1 MIIVND
7 IIKAI
12 ESVAPLNWQESY
24 DNAGLQVGGRFQ
36 SVSGAVVCLDV
47 TEAVVDEAIS
57 MGYNLIVSHHPLLF
71 KGLKS
76 ITGNSYVE
84 RIVIKAIQH
93 NIAIY
98 AAHTN
103 LDNAPEGVSY
113 RMARKLGLTS
123 IRVLDPLCGR
133 LIKLVTYVPSTH
145 VESVR
150 SALFEAGAGHIGNYD
165 KCSFGQEGTG
175 TFRAGTYANPY
186 CGTIGEFHREQ
197 ETRLEVIVPIH
208 VQEAV
213 IDALKRSHPYE
224 EPAFDLIPLSNRW
237 EQVGSGVVGALPEP
251 VDEVSVLEKL
261 KEIFKTGCVK
271 HSPLH
276 NRKIS
281 RIALCGG
288 AGASLITKAVIA
300 GADMFVTGEI
310 RYHDYFEFESHILLA
325 EIGHYESEQYTK
337 EIFCEIIQKKFPT
350 FAIHSTQV
358 DTNPINYL

>member
-1 MIIVND
+1 VIIVND

-47 TEAVVDEAIS
+47 TEAVVYEAIS

-133 LIKLVTYVPSTH
+133 LIKLVTYIPSTH

-165 KCSFGQEGTG
+165 KCSFGQ
-175 TFRAGTYANPY
+175 
-186 CGTIGEFHREQ
+186 
-197 ETRLEVIVPIH
+197 
-208 VQEAV
+208 
-213 IDALKRSHPYE
+213 
-224 EPAFDLIPLSNRW
+224 
-237 EQVGSGVVGALPEP
+237 
-251 VDEVSVLEKL
+251 
-261 KEIFKTGCVK
+261 
-271 HSPLH
+271 
-276 NRKIS
+276 
-281 RIALCGG
+281 
-288 AGASLITKAVIA
+288 
-300 GADMFVTGEI
+300 
-310 RYHDYFEFESHILLA
+310 
-325 EIGHYESEQYTK
+325 
-337 EIFCEIIQKKFPT
+337 
-350 FAIHSTQV
+350 
-358 DTNPINYL
+358 

>member
-133 LIKLVTYVPSTH
+133 PIKLVTYVPSTH

-150 SALFEAGAGHIGNYD
+150 SALFEAGAG
-165 KCSFGQEGTG
+165 
-175 TFRAGTYANPY
+175 TYAKPY

-197 ETRLEVIVPIH
+197 ETRLEVIVPVH

-237 EQVGSGVVGALPEP
+237 EQVGSGVVGILPEP
-251 VDEVSVLEKL
+251 VDEVLVLEKL

-288 AGASLITKAVIA
+288 AGASLMTKAVIA

-310 RYHDYFEFESHILLA
+310 RYHDYFEFESRILLA

>member
-150 SALFEAGAGHIGNYD
+150 NALF
-165 KCSFGQEGTG
+165 
-175 TFRAGTYANPY
+175 
-186 CGTIGEFHREQ
+186 
-197 ETRLEVIVPIH
+197 EVIVPIH

-251 VDEVSVLEKL
+251 VDEVLVLEKL
-261 KEIFKTGCVK
+261 KEIFKAGCVK

-288 AGASLITKAVIA
+288 AGASLMTKAVIA

>member
-57 MGYNLIVSHHPLLF
+57 MGYNLIISHHPLLF

-186 CGTIGEFHREQ
+186 CGAIGEFHREQ

-237 EQVGSGVVGALPEP
+237 E
-251 VDEVSVLEKL
+251 
-261 KEIFKTGCVK
+261 
-271 HSPLH
+271 
-276 NRKIS
+276 
-281 RIALCGG
+281 
-288 AGASLITKAVIA
+288 
-300 GADMFVTGEI
+300 
-310 RYHDYFEFESHILLA
+310 
-325 EIGHYESEQYTK
+325 
-337 EIFCEIIQKKFPT
+337 
-350 FAIHSTQV
+350 
-358 DTNPINYL
+358 

>member
-36 SVSGAVVCLDV
+36 SVSGVVVCLDV

-133 LIKLVTYVPSTH
+133 LIKLVT
-145 VESVR
+145 
-150 SALFEAGAGHIGNYD
+150 
-165 KCSFGQEGTG
+165 
-175 TFRAGTYANPY
+175 
-186 CGTIGEFHREQ
+186 
-197 ETRLEVIVPIH
+197 
-208 VQEAV
+208 
-213 IDALKRSHPYE
+213 
-224 EPAFDLIPLSNRW
+224 
-237 EQVGSGVVGALPEP
+237 
-251 VDEVSVLEKL
+251 
-261 KEIFKTGCVK
+261 
-271 HSPLH
+271 
-276 NRKIS
+276 
-281 RIALCGG
+281 
-288 AGASLITKAVIA
+288 
-300 GADMFVTGEI
+300 
-310 RYHDYFEFESHILLA
+310 
-325 EIGHYESEQYTK
+325 
-337 EIFCEIIQKKFPT
+337 
-350 FAIHSTQV
+350 
-358 DTNPINYL
+358 